1 MGNVPGSEEI
11 PNAEKMTMFLT
22 REELR
27 DLTDYKRPSD
37 QIRWLTEHG
46 YRFDVGASGRPKV
59 LRSFVGNRLENGK
72 KPRTKSPR
80 FDMVNA

>member
-1 MGNVPGSEEI
+1 
-11 PNAEKMTMFLT
+11 MFLT
-22 REELR
+22 QQELHQ
-27 DLTDYKRPSD
+27 LTDYKRPSD

-59 LRSFVGNRLENGK
+59 LRSVIENRLESTK

>member
-1 MGNVPGSEEI
+1 
-11 PNAEKMTMFLT
+11 MFLT
-22 REELR
+22 QEELR
-27 DLTDYKRPSD
+27 ALTDYKRPSD

-59 LRSFVGNRLENGK
+59 LRSVIENRLESTK

-80 FDMVNA
+80 FDQVNA